1 MIRIEEYLREDG
13 SSPYQG
19 WFDRLAAPAAAKV
32 ATAVVRLTGGNTGS
46 IKWFSGLGEIR
57 IDWGPGYRVYLAKDS
72 DTLIV
77 LFGGGTKSSQS
88 KDIAR
93 AKELLADYKTRKR
106 AQADAQRSK
115 GKR

>member
-13 SSPYQG
+13 SSPYQA
-19 WFDRLAAPAAAKV
+19 WFDRLAAQAAAKV
-32 ATAVVRLTGGNTGS
+32 ATAVVRVASGNTGS

-57 IDWGPGYRVYLAKDS
+57 IDWGPGYRVYLAKDG

-77 LFGGGTKSSQS
+77 LFGGGTKASQS
-88 KDIAR
+88 KDIER

-106 AQADAQRSK
+106 AQTSAQRNK